1 MIRFRPLTP
10 GDRAA
15 VRRFLSLAPS
25 NQLTG
30 CFEAFCLWREV
41 LRIEWAECEGF
52 ALFRIEYEPGVP
64 TFLFPVGAGDPSAA
78 LRRLRAYATARGI
91 PPRLSKVRR
100 EQVGAVRAVFPDATA
115 AAVRE
120 QAEYLYDTDIFRT
133 YTGKALQPKRN
144 FVNYARAHFDWHYEA
159 LGPDNLT
166 ECRAFAAAFDG
177 DAGFSDDS
185 AALQN
190 ALTDF
195 RSLALEGG
203 AIRIDGAISA
213 LFICT
218 MLSDGITAA
227 GLFLRGDHEKKGVIP
242 LLYQIYFL
250 HHTEFRAFN
259 FGEDLGL
266 EGLRKNK
273 LSFRPAELLELYD
286 VDF

>member
-1 MIRFRPLTP
+1 MIRFAPLTL
-10 GDRAA
+10 GDRPT
-15 VRRFLSLAPS
+15 VRRCLSLVPS
-25 NQLTG
+25 NQLAG
-30 CFEAFCLWREV
+30 CFEALYLWREV
-41 LRIEWAECEGF
+41 LKIEWAEYAGF

-64 TFLFPVGAGDPSAA
+64 TFLFPVGAGDPSEA
-78 LRRLRAYATARGI
+78 LRRLGAHCAACGI

-100 EQVGAVRAVFPDATA
+100 EQVGAIQAVFPGATA
-115 AAVRE
+115 TAVRE

-144 FVNYARAHFDWHYEA
+144 FVNYARAHFDWRYEA
-159 LGPDNLT
+159 LGPENLT
-166 ECRAFAAAFDG
+166 ECQDFAASFDG
-177 DAGFSDDS
+177 DASFSDDS

-195 RSLALEGG
+195 CSLALEGG
-203 AIRIDGAISA
+203 AIRIDGAIAA

-218 MLSDGITAA
+218 MLGDGMTAA

-250 HHTEFRAFN
+250 HHTEFRTFN

-273 LSFRPAELLELYD
+273 LSFQPIGLLELYN